1 MSALSRPAWSSASCP
16 ATADAISPLTFAT
29 AVATPLPIH
38 ASPPSRSS
46 VASNSPVDAPD
57 GTAARP
63 QAPDFRATSASTVG
77 LPRLSRIWRAWTRSM
92 ALMSG
97 PLGAGIKPDLA
108 LGRQLLPLEPFRG
121 GERGGP
127 LDPPAEAVGGRPQGQ
142 LGIDAQ
148 LARDRHGGEQQVPH
162 LVELR
167 LAAPDG
173 AAHL

>member
-46 VASNSPVDAPD
+46 VASNSPVDAPE

-77 LPRLSRIWRAWTRSM
+77 LPRLSRIWRAWTRSI
-92 ALMSG
+92 ALIATRNTTRSG
-97 PLGAGIKPDLA
+97 ARASARPTRGLLRREGGGALHA
-108 LGRQLLPLEPFRG
+108 
-121 GERGGP
+121 
-127 LDPPAEAVGGRPQGQ
+127 PAEAVGRGPQGE
-142 LGIDAQ
+142 LGVDLE
-148 LARDRHGGEQQVPH
+148 LARDGDGGEQQVAD
-162 LVELR
+162 LV
-167 LAAPDG
+167 
-173 AAHL
+173 